1 VTIPV
6 ILSLDARK
14 ARDLR
19 MSRVPRLLSG
29 HNLASLSLT
38 QAESFLVSQI
48 DAVLSETDLAFVSGL
63 SPQQVA
69 AMLDRLARAGV
80 VDFPHEPKPQPSR
93 PPARAPSA
101 PSHTPPRRPQGAP
114 YDPAELD
121 EQVDLDVEKKKRIL
135 DLYYRLD
142 DLTYYQLLNVATDVE
157 KKQVK
162 SAYYALAPEFHPD
175 KHFRKNLGSF
185 KAKIEAVFGRIT
197 LAHDTLA
204 NAQRR
209 KEYDEYLAT
218 TASNRAMSA
227 ALEQPGDELAIIE
240 AALKQAA
247 AAAVAKNAA
256 PAAPAN
262 GARVAPVV
270 PSAPPV
276 SADEAL
282 RLRREALARKLTG
295 GRRTAPNPAALR
307 ATPPVRPPEMD
318 PEIAARAAEALRVR
332 HEAAVAD
339 AKRQQV
345 HRYIDAGKAAMERN
359 DFAAGANAFR
369 IAASLEPDDEKVQ
382 AVCKEAMQ
390 RAAVALAD
398 GYRKQAAYEEGQERW
413 AEAALSY
420 SKVCSGSPDDAHAHE
435 RVAYATLRSSNN
447 VRRAV
452 EFARRAVELAP
463 KSPEFRVTLARAYAA
478 AGLGKSCHGELDR
491 ALTLAQGNARV
502 QAMVAQARALAP
514 KDGKLS

>member
-1 VTIPV
+1 
-6 ILSLDARK
+6 
-14 ARDLR
+14 
-19 MSRVPRLLSG
+19 MSRVPRLLSE

-38 QAESFLVSQI
+38 QAEAFLVSQI

-63 SPQQVA
+63 PPPQVA
-69 AMLDRLARAGV
+69 ATLDRLARAGV
-80 VDFPHEPKPQPSR
+80 VDFPHEPRRPEARPER
-93 PPARAPSA
+93 PPGVAQARRS
-101 PSHTPPRRPQGAP
+101 SP

-121 EQVDLDVEKKKRIL
+121 EAVDLDIEKKRRIL
-135 DLYYRLD
+135 DLFYRLD
-142 DLTYYQLLNVATDVE
+142 DLTYYQLLNVTTAVE

-185 KAKIEAVFGRIT
+185 KAKIETLFGRIT

-209 KEYDEYLAT
+209 KEYDEYLST
-218 TASNRAMSA
+218 QASNRAMSA
-227 ALEQPGDELAIIE
+227 ALEQPADDLAIIE

-247 AAAVAKNAA
+247 AAAVGRSVPPA
-256 PAAPAN
+256 PSN
-262 GARVAPVV
+262 GVRVAPA
-270 PSAPPV
+270 PSASPPV
-276 SADEAL
+276 SPDEAL

-295 GRRTAPNPAALR
+295 GGRRTASNPASLR

-318 PEIAARAAEALRVR
+318 PEIAARAAEALRLR

-339 AKRQQV
+339 ARRQQV
-345 HRYIDAGKAAMERN
+345 QRYIDAGRAAMEN
-359 DFAAGANAFR
+359 KDFAAGANAYR

-382 AVCKEAMQ
+382 TVCGDAMKI
-390 RAAVALAD
+390 AATALAD
-398 GYRKQAAYEEGQERW
+398 GYRKQAAYEESQDRW

-420 SKVCSGSPDDAHAHE
+420 SKVCSGCPDDAHAHE

-452 EFARRAVELAP
+452 EFARKGVELAP

-491 ALTLAQGNARV
+491 ALELAQGNSRV
-502 QAMVAQARALAP
+502 QAMVAQARTLAT
-514 KDGKLS
+514 KDGKVS